1 MSRRS
6 AMANLCLQAPAT
18 QEAALVAVQRARI
31 EELEATVS
39 RLELE
44 VHGLRHLGPD
54 VARLQEQMARVL
66 ATVQTG
72 QTDEPADG
80 GGAEKKFVEF
90 DIDTSQAGNWSA
102 LIVAS
107 TELAAAEEPFGA
119 SLGAYRYRGER
130 LRSRAELRA
139 LKRGHLGACS
149 VRRDWYRSYTV
160 RYGP

>member
-44 VHGLRHLGPD
+44 VTGLRRLEPD

-66 ATVQTG
+66 ATF
-72 QTDEPADG
+72 DKKDG
-80 GGAEKKFVEF
+80 INLGMPTTLVDPSDGGAEKKFVEF
-90 DIDTSQAGNWSA
+90 DIDTSQAGNRPA

-107 TELAAAEEPFGA
+107 TEPAAAAEEP
-119 SLGAYRYRGER
+119 
-130 LRSRAELRA
+130 
-139 LKRGHLGACS
+139 
-149 VRRDWYRSYTV
+149 
-160 RYGP
+160 

>member
-1 MSRRS
+1 
-6 AMANLCLQAPAT
+6 MANLCLQAPAT

-44 VHGLRHLGPD
+44 VTGLRRLDPD

-72 QTDEPADG
+72 QTVSEPADS